1 MSSPKRQ
8 TLPLLPLCHCNGNW
22 REPATVI
29 RAIIVAIAEPSIGTA
44 EMISDARAQ
53 GMSAFV
59 WLTNDAAR
67 VKSGK
72 AQTEQMFS
80 GLCLKADARRL

>member
-1 MSSPKRQ
+1 MDGFA
-8 TLPLLPLCHCNGNW
+8 LPLLPLCHWDGNW

-29 RAIIVAIAEPSIGTA
+29 RAIIVAIAEPDISTA

-59 WLTNDAAR
+59 WLMSEHCDSVSR
-67 VKSGK
+67 VDRASPNN
-72 AQTEQMFS
+72 
-80 GLCLKADARRL
+80 